1 MSNCPP
7 QNDPNSHLQQIRS
20 LITYF
25 ETEPVK
31 HFDEQDKHLLSQ
43 FSELHGAI
51 TLPTSGMLRPRDV
64 LFPNG
69 VLPEGEAN
77 RDDEDAQFVYVNR
90 DGKDR
95 KSEFLCKGQCAD
107 GTSCNRP
114 VSFDSCA
121 DHLDRYHDT
130 SSSKDVQCPW
140 CGQTKSRKN
149 LARHYQEVHLRF
161 PRRRHP

>member
-69 VLPEGEAN
+69 VLPEGLYLIQTSTANYIFTTVHPGEAN

-95 KSEFLCKGQCAD
+95 KSE
-107 GTSCNRP
+107 
-114 VSFDSCA
+114 V
-121 DHLDRYHDT
+121 
-130 SSSKDVQCPW
+130 
-140 CGQTKSRKN
+140 
-149 LARHYQEVHLRF
+149 
-161 PRRRHP
+161 